1 MLEEATMLRKSKP
14 MVFAASLIWVIS
26 GIDVD
31 EAWLWRHYCRDAY
44 AGVVMSVV
52 ASQIVE
58 TTDRSES
65 LFVAMATRHPPHAR
79 DLGAET
85 LL

>member
-1 MLEEATMLRKSKP
+1 
-14 MVFAASLIWVIS
+14 MVTTTRSAARSFLLD
-26 GIDVD
+26 IDLD
-31 EAWLWRHYCRDAY
+31 GAWLWKHYCRDAY

-65 LFVAMATRHPPHAR
+65 LFVAMATRHTQHAL
-79 DLGAET
+79 DLGSEA